1 MTMTSKLESVIEL
14 QSSKVLGMSQDNTG
28 MLISI
33 FMMQSL
39 ENKKMLIRQMLRK
52 KLFGSD
58 WVLVN

>member
-52 KLFGSD
+52 KLS
-58 WVLVN
+58 LIHI